1 MGIVTIMLAT
11 MAGLGT
17 LILALFWQTPVAIAI
32 AMLTWGA
39 LLTAT
44 FAWYFRP
51 EAMRHDPR
59 GRHRLTGGR
68 MHRYSH

>member
-51 EAMRHDPR
+51 EPMRHDPR
-59 GRHRLTGGR
+59 ARHRLTGGR